1 MSHIICDIS
10 RAPYYMVHIICLIEQ
25 KFWGDLESWTN
36 SPANKV
42 NIWKSDRMTDP

>member
-1 MSHIICDIS
+1 MSHIICDILHL
-10 RAPYYMVHIICLIEQ
+10 PYYMVHIVCLI
-25 KFWGDLESWTN
+25 KKVWGDLESWAN